1 MTPSL
6 IITIAAVA
14 GLVFIALCFVIAQIA
29 ANNAGFSDPT
39 KRANFRDSYTK
50 TVAQVF
56 GGAALAL
63 TFAWTVIKDNQT
75 AEKDSQTLSQ
85 SSQTF
90 AQSVVSSANQQFID
104 AAKLMAGKA
113 VEARAAG
120 IYSFEKIVT
129 AYADYLDPVSYTLLA
144 FILQHKP
151 DTQKHVDGSKA
162 ILVDQDVSAAVYV
175 LGRMPIKEGNIFDLR
190 DYYLAGA
197 NFSVS
202 AAFRGGQFLGTTLY
216 AANFTWADLSDARFD
231 GAHLEDWTSYGSK
244 EWDTHMQ
251 SARNPGDNWWT
262 WERFRYIAN
271 FDHATLVGTH
281 FDNTSISG
289 ASFRFANLNG
299 ATFSN
304 TDISRADF
312 RDAVNLPKFEGAC
325 YAQDVPDK
333 PPTKPLGLPDV
344 IMNTLRK
351 C

>member
-175 LGRMPIKEGNIFDLR
+175 LGKMPIKEGNIFDLR
-190 DYYLAGA
+190 DYYLAGTRIFQSPPRLGVA
-197 NFSVS
+197 NSS
-202 AAFRGGQFLGTTLY
+202 APHFMQRILLGPTFPMRDSTELIWRIGRRTARKNGTRTCNRRATPAIIGGLGNASGTSPILTMRRWSAPTLTIPRS
-216 AANFTWADLSDARFD
+216 A
-231 GAHLEDWTSYGSK
+231 GHLLGSR
-244 EWDTHMQ
+244 T
-251 SARNPGDNWWT
+251 
-262 WERFRYIAN
+262 
-271 FDHATLVGTH
+271 
-281 FDNTSISG
+281 
-289 ASFRFANLNG
+289 
-299 ATFSN
+299 
-304 TDISRADF
+304 
-312 RDAVNLPKFEGAC
+312 
-325 YAQDVPDK
+325 
-333 PPTKPLGLPDV
+333 
-344 IMNTLRK
+344 
-351 C
+351 